1 MQGVSFL
8 TLNYVAPIG
17 TYSTLQTGMVQAQ
30 KTIEKVAESIA
41 TGVNSYVN
49 PADSYVASGLNS
61 EIREAKKAIENAQS
75 GYNFTSVAD
84 SALSGISENL
94 NRIRELSIQASNGIY
109 SNEQLSAF
117 QTEIDQNIEHIKHT
131 INNATFNGKQTLNAV
146 TPENPQPIAGVNFF
160 IDANSSSA
168 ISYDP
173 NIALDTL
180 KFDIST
186 PETAQASLAKV
197 DAMLGDINAK
207 RSEIGTNQSTFINAI
222 EQQSTN
228 ILTASSSLSS
238 IQDTD
243 YVSAIA
249 ELKKSEFSMELMAKV
264 MKTVMNSEN
273 YVLQLLQ

>member
-49 PADSYVASGLNS
+49 PADSYVASGLNT

-160 IDANSSSA
+160 VDANSSSA

-173 NIALDTL
+173 NITLDTL